1 MKNWK
6 KIVLGMILLVA
17 LTACAS
23 GQSDQATVVVEDV
36 WIPSSP
42 MVTGTGAAYMQ
53 IKNEA
58 SVVDELVAVRTD
70 VATVVEFHETKE
82 VEGKMKMSHVES
94 IEVPANGQIALKPGH
109 SHLML
114 IGLTR
119 QLAVGEE
126 VSLTLIFKNAGEI
139 QVTAQ
144 IRQQ

>member
-6 KIVLGMILLVA
+6 KIVLGMILFVA

-23 GQSDQATVVVEDV
+23 GQSDQATIVIEDV
-36 WIPSSP
+36 WIRSSP
-42 MVTGTGAAYMQ
+42 MGARTGAAYMQ
-53 IKNEA
+53 IKNET

-70 VATVVEFHETKE
+70 VATTVEFHETKE
-82 VEGKMKMSHVES
+82 IEGKMEMSHVES

-126 VSLTLIFKNAGEI
+126 VSLTLIFKNAGEM

>member
-1 MKNWK
+1 
-6 KIVLGMILLVA
+6 
-17 LTACAS
+17 
-23 GQSDQATVVVEDV
+23 
-36 WIPSSP
+36 
-42 MVTGTGAAYMQ
+42 MQ